1 MKYHY
6 LNLPQTITFTNG
18 NTITI
23 TYDARGRKM
32 KKTVTQSGNT
42 TTKEYRS
49 SFEFAGSNLEAYYH
63 EEGIDT
69 TKSRRSFGK

>member
-1 MKYHY
+1 
-6 LNLPQTITFTNG
+6 
-18 NTITI
+18 
-23 TYDARGRKM
+23 M
-32 KKTVTQSGNT
+32 KKAVTQSGNT

-49 SFEFAGSNLEAYYH
+49 GFEFAGTNLEAYYH